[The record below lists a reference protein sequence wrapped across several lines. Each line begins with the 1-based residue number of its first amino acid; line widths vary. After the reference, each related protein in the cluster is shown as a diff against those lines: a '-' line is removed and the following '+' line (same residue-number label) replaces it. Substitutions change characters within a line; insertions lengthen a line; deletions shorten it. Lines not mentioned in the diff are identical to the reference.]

1 MCDYS
6 LQHVAHRPAAV
17 GDRLVSTRFRN
28 STTHGFMAPG
38 EPEVAI
44 CVLPGTELA
53 FDDDVEYRPQFLSFR
68 NKKIP
73 ERVARFRNINA
84 DNPHAYHDAL
94 EFPGG
99 RIVLL
104 TDLAEGQRVTVLQL
118 PATERAAE
126 HKTETE
132 TPVVPEFIP

>member
-6 LQHVAHRPAAV
+6 LHLVAHRPAAV
-17 GDRLVSTRFRN
+17 GDKLITTRFHN

-53 FDDDVEYRPQFLSFR
+53 FDTDVEYRPQFLSFR
-68 NKKIP
+68 NKRLT
-73 ERVARFRNINA
+73 ERVARFRSVNQ

-99 RIVLL
+99 RILLL
-104 TDLAEGQRVTVLQL
+104 TDLVEGQRATVLQL
-118 PATERAAE
+118 PATERTAE
-126 HKTETE
+126 PKVD
-132 TPVVPEFIP
+132 TPVVPELAP

>member
-28 STTHGFMAPG
+28 STTHGFMAAG

-53 FDDDVEYRPQFLSFR
+53 FDADVEYRPQFLSFR
-68 NKKIP
+68 SKKLT
-73 ERVARFRNINA
+73 ERVARFRNINM

-99 RIVLL
+99 RILLL
-104 TDLAEGQRVTVLQL
+104 TDLVEGQRATVLQL
-118 PATERAAE
+118 PATERTVE
-126 HKTETE
+126 RDVEQ
-132 TPVVPEFIP
+132 PVVPEFMP

>member
-1 MCDYS
+1 MH
-6 LQHVAHRPAAV
+6 LAR
-17 GDRLVSTRFRN
+17 STVETAEGIRSF
-28 STTHGFMAPG
+28 GQCFEEEGGIALAG

-53 FDDDVEYRPQFLSFR
+53 FDTDVEYRPQFLSFR
-68 NKKIP
+68 SKKLT
-73 ERVARFRNINA
+73 ERVARFRNINP

-104 TDLAEGQRVTVLQL
+104 TDLVEGQRATVLQL
-118 PATERAAE
+118 PVTERAAE

-132 TPVVPEFIP
+132 TPVVPEYIP